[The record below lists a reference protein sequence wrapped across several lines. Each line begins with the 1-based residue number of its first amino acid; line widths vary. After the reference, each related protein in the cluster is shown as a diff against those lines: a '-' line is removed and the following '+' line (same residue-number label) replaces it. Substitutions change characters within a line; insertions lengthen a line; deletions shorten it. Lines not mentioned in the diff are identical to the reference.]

1 MGTLL
6 KHPAGH
12 FCWFE
17 LGTSDQTAAKNFYGS
32 LFGWTYRDNPMGE
45 GMGDYTTFLL
55 DGKEVGAAYQ
65 LNPQMHAGIPPH
77 WMPYVAVDD
86 ADAVA
91 TKALELGGKALCP
104 NMDIWD
110 FGRMGMF
117 QDPNGATI
125 SVWQPK
131 NHLGAD
137 VIGEVGSVCWVEL
150 ATRDTAQ
157 AKSFYSN
164 LFGWKIHEGKAG
176 EMEYNEIESA
186 SHRIGG
192 IMQMAGPQWEG
203 IPSNWSIYFTVT
215 DCEASANQAKSLG
228 AQVCVPPTD
237 IPNVGKF
244 SVIADPQGAMFQI
257 IQLNPRA

>member
-1 MGTLL
+1 MGTLR
-6 KHPAGH
+6 KHPVGN

-17 LGTSDQTAAKNFYGS
+17 LGTSDQAAAKAFYGG

-86 ADAVA
+86 ADASAAKV
-91 TKALELGGKALCP
+91 LELGGKALCP

-117 QDPNGATI
+117 QDPQGATI

-131 NHLGAD
+131 THLGAD
-137 VIGEVGSVCWVEL
+137 VVMETNSVGWQEL
-150 ATRDTAQ
+150 ATRDTAG
-157 AKSFYSN
+157 AKAFYSA
-164 LFGWKIHEGKAG
+164 LFGWTIHESKAG
-176 EMEYNEIESA
+176 EMEYNEIENA
-186 SHRIGG
+186 GAHIGG
-192 IMQMAGPQWEG
+192 IMPMNGPQWEG
-203 IPSNWSIYFTVT
+203 VPPNWTLYFVVT
-215 DCEASANQAKSLG
+215 DCDAAANQVTELG
-228 AQVCVPPTD
+228 GKLCFPPTA
-237 IPNVGKF
+237 IPNVGNF

-257 IQLNPRA
+257 IQLTR

>member
-1 MGTLL
+1 MGTLH
-6 KHPAGH
+6 KHPVGH

-17 LGTSDQTAAKNFYGS
+17 LGTSDQAAAKNFYGS
-32 LFGWTYRDNPMGE
+32 LFGWTYRDNSMGE

-65 LNPQMHAGIPPH
+65 LTPEMHAGIPPH
-77 WMPYVAVDD
+77 WMPYVAVED

-91 TKALELGGKALCP
+91 AKVLELGGKALCP

-117 QDPNGATI
+117 QDPNDATF

-131 NHLGAD
+131 THLGAD
-137 VIGEVGSVCWVEL
+137 VVNATHAVGWTEL
-150 ATRDTAQ
+150 ATRDTGK
-157 AKSFYSN
+157 AKAFYTN
-164 LFGWKIHEGKAG
+164 LFGWQIKDGKVG
-176 EMEYNEIESA
+176 EMEYNEVYNA
-186 SHRIGG
+186 GAPIGG
-192 IMQMAGPQWEG
+192 IMPMEGPQWDG
-203 IPSNWSIYFTVT
+203 IPSNWSIYFVVT
-215 DCEASANQAKSLG
+215 DCEASANQAASLG
-228 AQVCVPPTD
+228 ATVCVPPTA

-257 IQLNPRA
+257 IQMIPQA